1 MIILFSDKWNEKR
14 VLVTGGA
21 SFIGSHLVDKLVELD
36 STVTVIDNLSSGTM
50 ENLNK
55 SINKINF
62 VNQDLEYITKNDL
75 KKNFLDQEIVFHLAA
90 VHGGRGYIT
99 THPADVCSNY
109 SIDHHV
115 FEGCMESNVENI
127 VFASTACVYPIKLQ
141 AEIGS
146 NYKLKEEDAD
156 PTNMDGFM
164 SADIEYGWGKLMSE
178 MQLNSFQKQY
188 GLKGCPVRFVTA
200 YGPRENETHA
210 IIALIYKAIE
220 KMDPY
225 EIWGNGQQERDFTY
239 VEDIVEGS
247 ILAGEKIF
255 DGTPINLGTGTRYK
269 IIDVVKMICEILDW
283 QPQNFKFDT
292 SKPVG
297 ALSRALDNSAAKRLI
312 GWEPRFTLK
321 DGLKKTIEWY
331 VNHHKLRGIVSNTL
345 LLEHS

>member
-127 VFASTACVYPIKLQ
+127 VFASTACV
-141 AEIGS
+141 
-146 NYKLKEEDAD
+146 
-156 PTNMDGFM
+156 
-164 SADIEYGWGKLMSE
+164 
-178 MQLNSFQKQY
+178 
-188 GLKGCPVRFVTA
+188 
-200 YGPRENETHA
+200 
-210 IIALIYKAIE
+210 
-220 KMDPY
+220 
-225 EIWGNGQQERDFTY
+225 
-239 VEDIVEGS
+239 
-247 ILAGEKIF
+247 
-255 DGTPINLGTGTRYK
+255 
-269 IIDVVKMICEILDW
+269 
-283 QPQNFKFDT
+283 
-292 SKPVG
+292 
-297 ALSRALDNSAAKRLI
+297 
-312 GWEPRFTLK
+312 
-321 DGLKKTIEWY
+321 
-331 VNHHKLRGIVSNTL
+331 
-345 LLEHS
+345 